1 MKIKDKII
9 DQYNNRITGRIA
21 KPVNKFDFVLR
32 AMDEL
37 IEQNRLLIK
46 YIKS

>member
-1 MKIKDKII
+1 MKIKNFAI